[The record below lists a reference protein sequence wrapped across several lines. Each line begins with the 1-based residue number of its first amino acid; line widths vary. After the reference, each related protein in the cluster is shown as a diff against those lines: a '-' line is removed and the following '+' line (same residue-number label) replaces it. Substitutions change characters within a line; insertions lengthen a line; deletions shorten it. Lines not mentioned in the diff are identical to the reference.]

1 MKYVAALLFVIT
13 AVMANY
19 LYEDYKAD
27 ENRAAKF
34 GRRETQALVIRQ
46 ETDPENIKVFEETKA
61 KAESGDPIAQYSLG
75 RLYAHGNG
83 VAKNVKMAVD
93 WWRTS
98 AIQGNKDAQV
108 KLALYYT
115 ENNEEGRKNL
125 VESAKFFRMAARQSD
140 QLSLRIMAEYYENGS
155 GVVKDDIEAYAYY
168 TLSSIRTG
176 RKGYYHEKLEKR
188 MTKEEI
194 LAGLK
199 RAKELQKE
207 IPE

>member
-1 MKYVAALLFVIT
+1 MKYVAALLVVIT

-27 ENRAAKF
+27 ENRAAKLE
-34 GRRETQALVIRQ
+34 RRETQALVIRQ
-46 ETDPENIKVFEETKA
+46 ETDPENVKVFEETKV

-75 RLYAHGNG
+75 RLYAQGNG

-140 QLSLRIMAEYYENGS
+140 QLSLQIMAEYYQNGS

-176 RKGYYHEKLEKR
+176 RKDYYHEKLEKR